1 VAQGAEYAEDGTRLS
16 VQMEGY
22 TNFQPLVRLQEALVE
37 MFKEVGIE
45 ATIQNDDFSVIFGS
59 YADGAPRKQ
68 GNFDMLIY
76 DTSLT
81 LEPHGTI
88 ANLYA
93 SSAIPSADNPAGA
106 NYARWM
112 NDAADAAIETAG
124 NTVDIET
131 RKAAY
136 CELAQLIADE
146 LPSLNLFLYT
156 EGYGASDRLSGYD
169 VNMWGSLSWDV
180 QNWQMQ

>member
-1 VAQGAEYAEDGTRLS
+1 MHQAQFRL
-16 VQMEGY
+16 
-22 TNFQPLVRLQEALVE
+22 R
-37 MFKEVGIE
+37 
-45 ATIQNDDFSVIFGS
+45 TILP
-59 YADGAPRKQ
+59 AP
-68 GNFDMLIY
+68 
-76 DTSLT
+76 
-81 LEPHGTI
+81 
-88 ANLYA
+88 
-93 SSAIPSADNPAGA
+93 
-106 NYARWM
+106 NYARWTSE
-112 NDAADAAIETAG
+112 AADAAIETAG

-156 EGYGASDRLSGYD
+156 EGYGASDCLSGYD